1 MLRVVGGAVTSVLLV
16 AGLVS
21 CSSDSEPGP
30 TVDASEKVA
39 VERDEVIRHE
49 AAPGTPMSYGLEVPD
64 GAVQVGPLIRQRRLE
79 VEQVIDDPGGGRAE
93 AFENERDD
101 DDPAPETHDPE
112 EPAPADFTTALL
124 RIDGDPAEVMQNMLA
139 DIQDAVPDSGVDP
152 EKWSDHCTVS
162 NGVYT
167 GCQLEV
173 SGTTEEDEQ
182 ISVEVTV
189 DPGNPKTKTAHP
201 GSLLRPV
208 MAVTI
213 ELHPPPKDGGDG
225 DDDDGDQ
232 SDGPSRDRKGGDER
246 GHRGDRNDN
255 RGHNRT
261 EHDGRNTARETTTAS
276 PVDKRDK
283 RNDKQKPPK
292 NDEPKGPEDKKSPE
306 GEPKW
311 PTMERER
318 PAKPGDWILTPAW
331 ELRRNTEVILS
342 TSSPSVAMLAIR
354 NGADADAIARRYVR
368 AFADEATTPKMD
380 EVEDPNERS
389 ITYTPRN
396 DGTGPS
402 VAVTVVA
409 TGRGNYI
416 ELLFEAD
423 ETDTKA
429 EGKPGRK
436 DREAGDKR
444 GRDRGHN
451 RAANRTSSKTG

>member
-21 CSSDSEPGP
+21 CSSDAEPGP
-30 TVDASEKVA
+30 TVDASKNVA
-39 VERDEVIRHE
+39 VERDEVYRHE

-79 VEQVIDDPGGGRAE
+79 VEQVIDDPGRGRAD
-93 AFENERDD
+93 AFENGRDGD
-101 DDPAPETHDPE
+101 DVGPQSHDPE

-124 RIDGDPAEVMQNMLA
+124 RIDGEPAEVMQNMLS
-139 DIQDAVPDSGVDP
+139 DIQDAVPDSGLDP

-167 GCQLEV
+167 GCRLEV
-173 SGTTEEDEQ
+173 HGTTEEDEQ
-182 ISVEVTV
+182 ISVEMTV
-189 DPGNPKTKTAHP
+189 DPGRAKSKTAHP

-213 ELHPPPKDGGDG
+213 ELHTPPKDGEGGDK
-225 DDDDGDQ
+225 
-232 SDGPSRDRKGGDER
+232 SDGPSRDGKGGDER
-246 GHRGDRNDN
+246 GRHKRGDQRNGGD
-255 RGHNRT
+255 RGRKRNGT
-261 EHDGRNTARETTTAS
+261 NAGRDRNAS
-276 PVDKRDK
+276 AQVDHHKDKRDGRPK
-283 RNDKQKPPK
+283 KDDEQK
-292 NDEPKGPEDKKSPE
+292 DPEDKKSPE
-306 GEPKW
+306 GEPTW

-331 ELRRNTEVILS
+331 KLRRNTEVILS
-342 TSSPSVAMLAIR
+342 TSSPSVAMLAVK

-396 DGTGPS
+396 DGSGPS

-416 ELLFEAD
+416 ELLFEDDPSDA
-423 ETDTKA
+423 KA
-429 EGKPGRK
+429 EGKPRRK
-436 DREAGDKR
+436 NGTSGDKR
-444 GRDRGHN
+444 KRDRGHN
-451 RAANRTSSKTG
+451 RAANRTRSNTG